1 MKFQDCKFGS
11 VKYNGKEYNHDIVV
25 HVDGTITPR
34 RKEIS
39 RRKYGTSHTLAQ
51 EEIEPLLDENPNT
64 IIVGSGVY
72 GVLKL
77 GKINIKANIMKLPT
91 CKAIKEYNSL
101 IEAGER
107 VAAIIHVTC

>member
-11 VKYNGKEYNHDIVV
+11 VKYNGKEYKHDIIV

-39 RRKYGTSHTLAQ
+39 RKKYGTSHTLAQ
-51 EEIEPLLDENPNT
+51 EEIEPLLNENPET

-77 GKINIKANIMKLPT
+77 GEINIKPDIIKLPT
-91 CKAIKEYNSL
+91 CKAIKEYNKL
-101 IEAGER
+101 IGAGKR
-107 VAAIIHVTC
+107 VATIIHVTC

>member
-11 VKYNGKEYNHDIVV
+11 VKYNGKEYKHDIIV

-39 RRKYGTSHTLAQ
+39 RKKYGTSHTLAQ
-51 EEIEPLLDENPNT
+51 EEIQQLLDENPDI
-64 IIVGSGVY
+64 IIVGSGVH

-77 GKINIKANIMKLPT
+77 GEISIKTKIIKLPT

-101 IEAGER
+101 IETGKK